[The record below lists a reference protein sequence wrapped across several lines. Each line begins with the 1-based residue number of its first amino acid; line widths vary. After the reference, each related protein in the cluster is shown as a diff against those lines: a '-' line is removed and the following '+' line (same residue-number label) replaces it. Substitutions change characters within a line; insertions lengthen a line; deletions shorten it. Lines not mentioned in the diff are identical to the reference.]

1 MVQKKETALVKVEG
15 GKLAHESAQATT
27 AETVNTTAQEKPE
40 SVEELKTQVL
50 ELKKRLLAIPQ
61 NLDDRIKY
69 FNEKKELIRRLSIL
83 NANIEALEEH
93 AQKLKE
99 IAQTNDFET
108 DEYSLSVEG
117 GSGSYRKATVFL
129 LKNPVII
136 GEVIGF
142 MMNRI
147 DAKRLELATQIEA

>member
-15 GKLAHESAQATT
+15 GKNAQELTQATT
-27 AETVNTTAQEKPE
+27 AVVVTPTAPEKAE

-50 ELKKRLLAIPQ
+50 ELQKRLLAIPQ
-61 NLDDRIKY
+61 NLDERIRY
-69 FNEKKELIRRLSIL
+69 FNEKKELIRRLSLL

-93 AQKLKE
+93 SQKLKE
-99 IAQTNDFET
+99 IAETNDFET
-108 DEYSLSVEG
+108 DDYSLSVEG
-117 GSGSYRKATVFL
+117 GSGSYRKSTVFL